1 MLVCTGWD
9 HRYIFVDKNITQ
21 RMAADGWTQCLVPPG
36 YLPRATFQVHRTR
49 NVSAGWDLT
58 KFFKFGHV
66 AAVLR
71 PYDYILHIDLSFI
84 ATHNN
89 FFYFLPRFADVEALI
104 RTKPEVELIA
114 LGHPHRKFIHQE
126 WHVTTRRKM
135 ELEHLICQYG
145 RAVRAKFGSRA
156 RAGVNRSPFPNNDTL
171 IFGYRR

>member
-1 MLVCTGWD
+1 VLLVCTGWD

-84 ATHNN
+84 ATHNK

-126 WHVTTRRKM
+126 WHETTRRKM

-156 RAGVNRSPFPNNDTL
+156 SAGVKPVPVS
-171 IFGYRR
+171 